1 MTSKEKFT
9 EVQRTKFE
17 VRTKRKDL
25 LSLYADGGK
34 MKHNYLLVLKCS
46 ISFEMIKFNQAGLFV
61 LVSTIDRLPTPI
73 VKPKLASP
81 LLIHIKRAKQ
91 YTLQIISSRCLPK
104 ETNEQTCQRCK
115 AQISQISG
123 KKNRL
128 LI

>member
-1 MTSKEKFT
+1 MTSKDKFT

-61 LVSTIDRLPTPI
+61 LVSTIDRLPTLSETQVSFTSI
-73 VKPKLASP
+73 NSYKESKT
-81 LLIHIKRAKQ
+81 IHTSNYFIKMFAKG
-91 YTLQIISSRCLPK
+91 
-104 ETNEQTCQRCK
+104 N
-115 AQISQISG
+115 
-123 KKNRL
+123 
-128 LI
+128 